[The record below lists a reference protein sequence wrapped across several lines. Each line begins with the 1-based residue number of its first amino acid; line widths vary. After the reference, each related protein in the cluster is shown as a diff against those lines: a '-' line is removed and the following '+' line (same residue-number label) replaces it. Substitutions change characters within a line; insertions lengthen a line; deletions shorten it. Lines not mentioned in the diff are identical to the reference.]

1 MFYIQSFFIIFI
13 CFIIYLF
20 LFNET
25 RWKITIYMDRQFMM
39 NKMHLKKWTWVHKV
53 NTFKNK

>member
-1 MFYIQSFFIIFI
+1 MKQDEKLLYI
-13 CFIIYLF
+13 Y
-20 LFNET
+20 
-25 RWKITIYMDRQFMM
+25 IYMDRQFMM